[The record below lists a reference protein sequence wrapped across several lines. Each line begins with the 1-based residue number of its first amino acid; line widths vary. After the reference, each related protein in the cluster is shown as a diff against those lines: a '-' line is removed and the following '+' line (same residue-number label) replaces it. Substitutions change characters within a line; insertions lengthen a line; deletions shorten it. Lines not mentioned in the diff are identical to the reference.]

1 MYHAAPKFRKFPLPR
16 HGGKKKKKKHNNNNK
31 QSKNHHHQEQQK
43 QRNEEQTKVTADI
56 LKGGSAVDKD
66 IALNESFGCM
76 ADTSMINV
84 EQKKETSKWTKEQ
97 KQKKKTKK
105 KHT

>member
-1 MYHAAPKFRKFPLPR
+1 M
-16 HGGKKKKKKHNNNNK
+16 GEKKKKKHNNNNK

-76 ADTSMINV
+76 AHTSMKNFERKYKQTN
-84 EQKKETSKWTKEQ
+84 EQKSN
-97 KQKKKTKK
+97 KKKENT
-105 KHT
+105 